1 MFSQWRHAVESL
13 AQHSPKSSQDS
24 TGEPRSSS
32 DGRRASLQLAEPTL
46 NSLKKSLVSQ
56 RPSSP
61 ARSNSISNGR
71 IASRSTLEDRLKA
84 KFTIGEASAATSP
97 NPSARPS
104 RVSTPVS
111 DHPLSPSPDASFPT
125 PAASSSSLPNA
136 ATLPESESLPPQE
149 TKGDLLSPA
158 STPLPPSPELLPVID
173 SNLTLGLISPLP
185 LSPQSELGPLP
196 SQSLGSTPIIVTNE
210 AVDEEM
216 STNDSSS
223 AEPLAEHQ
231 VQEEDVRP
239 QEMSSITVDAAADP
253 VDSPSHDPPEVPP
266 PEPQH
271 PDPLPQ
277 TTLMEES
284 ESVSVMDPP
293 PPVTDCEVLAA
304 TSPEVSSPPMAEAL
318 SGKKEHTDLDPPHDN
333 ATLEDETTTSVE
345 RNVAEVEPLATPLV
359 EEPPRSP
366 SKIPEADIEALQK
379 RLKLVEQR
387 FSGEIQ
393 SVGLRAAIHHF
404 VRCIDIFQE
413 TPG

>member
-1 MFSQWRHAVESL
+1 
-13 AQHSPKSSQDS
+13 
-24 TGEPRSSS
+24 
-32 DGRRASLQLAEPTL
+32 
-46 NSLKKSLVSQ
+46 
-56 RPSSP
+56 
-61 ARSNSISNGR
+61 
-71 IASRSTLEDRLKA
+71 
-84 KFTIGEASAATSP
+84 
-97 NPSARPS
+97 
-104 RVSTPVS
+104 
-111 DHPLSPSPDASFPT
+111 
-125 PAASSSSLPNA
+125 
-136 ATLPESESLPPQE
+136 
-149 TKGDLLSPA
+149 
-158 STPLPPSPELLPVID
+158 
-173 SNLTLGLISPLP
+173 
-185 LSPQSELGPLP
+185 
-196 SQSLGSTPIIVTNE
+196 
-210 AVDEEM
+210 M